1 MALFRTGIFTLHS
14 GDTST
19 LKIDCDALTVDD
31 WETIS
36 VQVAQRFKFGSV
48 VGVPSGGIPFARAM
62 LPYVE
67 DDIRYTLIV
76 DDVLTT
82 GASMEHE
89 RARCSGRTIGVVL
102 FARGPCPEWIHPVFR
117 MDT

>member
-1 MALFRTGIFTLHS
+1 MALFRRGIFTLHS

-31 WETIS
+31 WETIA
-36 VQVAQRFKFGSV
+36 VQVANRFKFRAV
-48 VGVPSGGIPFARAM
+48 VGVPSGGLPFASAM
-62 LPYVE
+62 RPYV
-67 DDIRYTLIV
+67 DADSQDMLIV

-82 GASMEHE
+82 GASMELA

-102 FARGPCPEWIHPVFR
+102 FARGPCQEWIHPVFR

>member
-1 MALFRTGIFTLHS
+1 MTRLC
-14 GDTST
+14 GD
-19 LKIDCDALTVDD
+19 
-31 WETIS
+31 
-36 VQVAQRFKFGSV
+36 
-48 VGVPSGGIPFARAM
+48 M
-62 LPYVE
+62 
-67 DDIRYTLIV
+67 LIV

-117 MDT
+117 MDPWVI